1 MGEAKVPRIVLGVT
15 GSIAAFRA
23 ADLASAMV
31 QEGWEVHAIL
41 TADGARFLPALTLA
55 ALTHRPVHTSLWE
68 EGEGGRMSHLD
79 LAGTADVVVV
89 APASADFLARA
100 AHGMAGDVLGAVL
113 LATRAPCLL
122 APAMNTQMWQ
132 HPATRANVEML
143 QSHGSRL
150 IGPAAG
156 RLACGAE
163 GPGRMAPVKEI
174 LETIRKTIQKTKS
187 GRNTK

>member
-1 MGEAKVPRIVLGVT
+1 MAEAKVPRIVLGVT

-150 IGPAAG
+150 IGPAEG

>member
-1 MGEAKVPRIVLGVT
+1 MAEKKEIRVVLGVT

-31 QEGWEVHAIL
+31 KQGWDVHAVL

-79 LAGTADVVVV
+79 LAQTADAVVV
-89 APASADFLARA
+89 APASADFLARTT
-100 AHGMAGDVLGAVL
+100 HGFAGDVLGAVL
-113 LATRAPCLL
+113 LATRAPLVF
-122 APAMNTQMWQ
+122 APAMNTNMWT
-132 HPATRANVEML
+132 HPATKENVKVL
-143 QSHGSRL
+143 SSRG
-150 IGPAAG
+150 IHWAGPAEG

-163 GPGRMAPVKEI
+163 GPGRLAPTEEI
-174 LETIRKTIQKTKS
+174 LRQVKAVLKRGK
-187 GRNTK
+187 

>member
-1 MGEAKVPRIVLGVT
+1 MVEKKTPRVVLGVT

-31 QEGWEVHAIL
+31 KEGWEVHAVL

-79 LAGTADVVVV
+79 LAQTADVVVV
-89 APASADFLARA
+89 APASADFLART

-113 LATRAPCLL
+113 LATRAPLVM
-122 APAMNTQMWQ
+122 APAMNTNMWT
-132 HPATRANVEML
+132 HSATQENVKIL
-143 QSHGSRL
+143 SARGV
-150 IGPAAG
+150 IWAGPAEG

-163 GPGRMAPVKEI
+163 GPGRLAPTDEI
-174 LETIRKTIQKTKS
+174 LKQIQAALKK
-187 GRNTK
+187 GR

>member
-1 MGEAKVPRIVLGVT
+1 MAEKKAPRVVLGVT

-23 ADLASAMV
+23 ADLASAMGK
-31 QEGWEVHAIL
+31 EGWEVHAVL

-79 LAGTADVVVV
+79 LAQTADVVLV

-113 LATRAPCLL
+113 LATRAPVVV
-122 APAMNTQMWQ
+122 APAMNTAMWN
-132 HPATRANVEML
+132 HPATRENVKTL
-143 QSHGSRL
+143 TARGV
-150 IGPAAG
+150 IWAGPAEG

-163 GPGRMAPVKEI
+163 GPGRLAPTEEI
-174 LETIRKTIQKTKS
+174 LKQTRAALKR
-187 GRNTK
+187 GR

>member
-1 MGEAKVPRIVLGVT
+1 
-15 GSIAAFRA
+15 
-23 ADLASAMV
+23 
-31 QEGWEVHAIL
+31 
-41 TADGARFLPALTLA
+41 
-55 ALTHRPVHTSLWE
+55 
-68 EGEGGRMSHLD
+68 MSHLD

-113 LATRAPCLL
+113 LATRAPCLF

>member
-1 MGEAKVPRIVLGVT
+1 MAEKGTPRIVFGVT

-31 QEGWEVHAIL
+31 QEGWEVHAVL

-79 LAGTADVVVV
+79 LAQTASAVVV
-89 APASADFLARA
+89 APASADFLART
-100 AHGMAGDVLGAVL
+100 AHGLAGDVLGAVL
-113 LATRAPCLL
+113 LATRAPLIF
-122 APAMNTQMWQ
+122 APAMNTNMWT
-132 HPATRANVEML
+132 HPATRENVKML
-143 QSHGSRL
+143 SSRGVL
-150 IGPAAG
+150 WAGPAEG

-163 GPGRMAPVKEI
+163 GPGRLASTQEI
-174 LETIRKTIQKTKS
+174 LKQVKAALKK
-187 GRNTK
+187 GK

>member
-1 MGEAKVPRIVLGVT
+1 MVEKKTPRVVLGVT

-31 QEGWEVHAIL
+31 KEGWEVHAVL

-79 LAGTADVVVV
+79 LAQTADVVVV

-100 AHGMAGDVLGAVL
+100 AHGLAGDVLGAVL
-113 LATRAPCLL
+113 LATRAPLVF
-122 APAMNTQMWQ
+122 APAMNTNMWT
-132 HPATRANVEML
+132 HPATQENVKL
-143 QSHGSRL
+143 LSSRGVVWA
-150 IGPAAG
+150 GPAEG

-163 GPGRMAPVKEI
+163 GPGRLAPTEEI
-174 LETIRKTIQKTKS
+174 LKQARAALKKGK
-187 GRNTK
+187 

>member
-1 MGEAKVPRIVLGVT
+1 MAEKGNPRIVLGVT

-23 ADLASAMV
+23 ADLASSMV

-41 TADGARFLPALTLA
+41 TADGARFITPLTLA

-68 EGEGGRMSHLD
+68 EGDGGRMTHLD
-79 LAGTADVVVV
+79 LAGAADVVVV
-89 APASADFLARA
+89 APASADCMARA

-113 LATRAPCLL
+113 LATRAPLFF
-122 APAMNTQMWQ
+122 APAMNPHMWQ
-132 HPATRANVEML
+132 HPATRENIKTL
-143 QSHGSRL
+143 QTRGAHF
-150 IGPAAG
+150 IGPAEG

-174 LETIRKTIQKTKS
+174 VEIIRGAIQKTKS
-187 GRNTK
+187 RRNTK

>member
-1 MGEAKVPRIVLGVT
+1 MVEKKTPRVVLGVT

-31 QEGWEVHAIL
+31 KEGWEVHAVL

-79 LAGTADVVVV
+79 LAQTADVVVV
-89 APASADFLARA
+89 APASADFLART

-113 LATRAPCLL
+113 LATRSPLVM
-122 APAMNTQMWQ
+122 APAMNTSMWT
-132 HPATRANVEML
+132 HPATKENVKIL
-143 QSHGSRL
+143 SARGV
-150 IGPAAG
+150 IWAGPAEG

-163 GPGRMAPVKEI
+163 GPGRLAPTEEI
-174 LETIRKTIQKTKS
+174 LKQVKAGLKEGK
-187 GRNTK
+187 

>member
-1 MGEAKVPRIVLGVT
+1 MGEKKSPRVVLGVT

-31 QEGWEVHAIL
+31 KEGWEVHAVL

-79 LAGTADVVVV
+79 LAQTADVVVV

-100 AHGMAGDVLGAVL
+100 AHGMAGDGLGAVL
-113 LATRAPCLL
+113 LATRAPLVI
-122 APAMNTQMWQ
+122 APAMNTNMWT
-132 HPATRANVEML
+132 HPATRENVKML
-143 QSHGSRL
+143 SSRGV
-150 IGPAAG
+150 IWAGPAEG

-163 GPGRMAPVKEI
+163 GPGRLAPTEEI
-174 LETIRKTIQKTKS
+174 LKQTKAALKK
-187 GRNTK
+187 GK

>member
-1 MGEAKVPRIVLGVT
+1 MAEAKVPRIVLGVT

-150 IGPAAG
+150 IGPAEG

-174 LETIRKTIQKTKS
+174 LETIRKTIQKNKS

>member
-1 MGEAKVPRIVLGVT
+1 MAEKKTPRVVLGVT

-31 QEGWEVHAIL
+31 KEGWEVHAIL

-79 LAGTADVVVV
+79 LAQTADVVVV
-89 APASADFLARA
+89 APASADFLART

-113 LATRAPCLL
+113 LATRAPLVM
-122 APAMNTQMWQ
+122 APAMNTNMWT
-132 HPATRANVEML
+132 HPATQENVKIL
-143 QSHGSRL
+143 SARGV
-150 IGPAAG
+150 IWAGPAEG

-163 GPGRMAPVKEI
+163 GPGRLAPTDEI
-174 LETIRKTIQKTKS
+174 LKQIQAALKK
-187 GRNTK
+187 GR

>member
-1 MGEAKVPRIVLGVT
+1 MAEKGNPRIVLGVT

-41 TADGARFLPALTLA
+41 TADGARFITPLTLA

-68 EGEGGRMSHLD
+68 EGDGGRMTHLD
-79 LAGTADVVVV
+79 LAGAADVVVV
-89 APASADFLARA
+89 APASADCMARA

-113 LATRAPCLL
+113 LATRAPLFF
-122 APAMNTQMWQ
+122 APAMNPHMWQ
-132 HPATRANVEML
+132 HPATRENIKTL
-143 QSHGSRL
+143 QNRGAHF
-150 IGPAAG
+150 IGPAEG

-174 LETIRKTIQKTKS
+174 VEIIRGAIQKTKS
-187 GRNTK
+187 RRNTK

>member
-1 MGEAKVPRIVLGVT
+1 MVEKKTPRVVLGVT

-31 QEGWEVHAIL
+31 KEGWEVHAVL

-79 LAGTADVVVV
+79 LAQTADVVVV
-89 APASADFLARA
+89 APASADFLART

-113 LATRAPCLL
+113 LATRSPLVM
-122 APAMNTQMWQ
+122 APAMNTSMWT
-132 HPATRANVEML
+132 HPATKENVKIL
-143 QSHGSRL
+143 SARGV
-150 IGPAAG
+150 IWTGPAEG

-163 GPGRMAPVKEI
+163 GPGRLAPTEEI
-174 LETIRKTIQKTKS
+174 LKQVKAALKEGK
-187 GRNTK
+187 

>member
-1 MGEAKVPRIVLGVT
+1 MADSKSPRIVLGVT

-31 QEGWEVHAIL
+31 QGGWEVHAIL

-79 LAGTADVVVV
+79 LAGSADVVLV
-89 APASADFLARA
+89 APASADCLARA

-113 LATRAPCLL
+113 LATRAPTLFV
-122 APAMNTQMWQ
+122 PAMNTHMWQ
-132 HPATRANVEML
+132 HPATQENVKIL
-143 QSHGSRL
+143 QGRGASF
-150 IGPAAG
+150 IGPAEG

-163 GPGRMAPVKEI
+163 GPGRMAPVDQIVEAV
-174 LETIRKTIQKTKS
+174 RKAVPTSTPRRK
-187 GRNTK
+187 NP

>member
-1 MGEAKVPRIVLGVT
+1 MPRVVLGVT

-31 QEGWEVHAIL
+31 KEGWEVHAVL

-79 LAGTADVVVV
+79 LAQAVDVVVV
-89 APASADFLARA
+89 APASADFLARI

-113 LATRAPCLL
+113 LATRAPVVI
-122 APAMNTQMWQ
+122 APAMNTNMWS
-132 HPATRANVEML
+132 HPATQANVKIL
-143 QSHGSRL
+143 SSRGV
-150 IGPAAG
+150 IWAGPAEG

-163 GPGRMAPVKEI
+163 GPGRLAPTDEI
-174 LETIRKTIQKTKS
+174 LKQTKAALKK
-187 GRNTK
+187 GR

>member
-1 MGEAKVPRIVLGVT
+1 MAEKKTPRVVLGVT

-31 QEGWEVHAIL
+31 KQDWEVHAVL

-79 LAGTADVVVV
+79 LAQAADVIVV
-89 APASADFLARA
+89 APASADFLARM

-113 LATRAPCLL
+113 LATRAPVVI
-122 APAMNTQMWQ
+122 APAMNTNMWT
-132 HPATRANVEML
+132 HPATRENVKL
-143 QSHGSRL
+143 LSSRGV
-150 IGPAAG
+150 IWAGPAEG
-156 RLACGAE
+156 RLACGSE
-163 GPGRMAPVKEI
+163 GPGRLAPTEEI
-174 LETIRKTIQKTKS
+174 LKQTKAALKK
-187 GRNTK
+187 GR

>member
-1 MGEAKVPRIVLGVT
+1 MAEKKTPRVVLGVT

-31 QEGWEVHAIL
+31 KEGWEVHAVL

-79 LAGTADVVVV
+79 LAQAADVVVV
-89 APASADFLARA
+89 APASADFLARM

-113 LATRAPCLL
+113 LATRAPVVI
-122 APAMNTQMWQ
+122 APAMNTNMWT
-132 HPATRANVEML
+132 HPATRENVKIL
-143 QSHGSRL
+143 SSRGVTWA
-150 IGPAAG
+150 GPAEG

-163 GPGRMAPVKEI
+163 GPGRLAPTEAILDQVKKA
-174 LETIRKTIQKTKS
+174 LRKERSK
-187 GRNTK
+187 

>member
-1 MGEAKVPRIVLGVT
+1 MAEKKTTRIVLGVT

-31 QEGWEVHAIL
+31 KQGWDVHAVL

-79 LAGTADVVVV
+79 LAQMADAVVV
-89 APASADFLARA
+89 APASADFLART
-100 AHGMAGDVLGAVL
+100 AHGFAGDVLGAVL
-113 LATRAPCLL
+113 LATRAPLVF
-122 APAMNTQMWQ
+122 APAMNTNMWT
-132 HPATRANVEML
+132 HPATKENVKVL
-143 QSHGSRL
+143 SARGIHWA
-150 IGPAAG
+150 GPAEG

-163 GPGRMAPVKEI
+163 GPGRLAPTEETLKQVKAV
-174 LETIRKTIQKTKS
+174 LKRGK
-187 GRNTK
+187 

>member
-1 MGEAKVPRIVLGVT
+1 MAEKKTPRVVLGVT

-31 QEGWEVHAIL
+31 KQDWEVHAVL

-79 LAGTADVVVV
+79 LAQAADVIVV
-89 APASADFLARA
+89 APASADFLARM

-113 LATRAPCLL
+113 LATRAPVVI
-122 APAMNTQMWQ
+122 APAMNTNMWT
-132 HPATRANVEML
+132 HPATRENVKL
-143 QSHGSRL
+143 LNSRGV
-150 IGPAAG
+150 IWAGPAEG

-163 GPGRMAPVKEI
+163 GPGRLAPTEEI
-174 LETIRKTIQKTKS
+174 LKQVKAALKRRK
-187 GRNTK
+187 

>member
-1 MGEAKVPRIVLGVT
+1 MADKRIPRIVLGVT

-31 QEGWEVHAIL
+31 REGWEVHAVL

-89 APASADFLARA
+89 APASADCLARA
-100 AHGMAGDVLGAVL
+100 AHGLAGDVLGAVL
-113 LATRAPCLL
+113 LATRAPVFF
-122 APAMNTQMWQ
+122 APAMNSNMWE
-132 HPATRANVEML
+132 HAATRENVKVL
-143 QSHGSRL
+143 QGRGARL
-150 IGPAAG
+150 VGPAAG

-163 GPGRMAPVKEI
+163 GPGRMVPVEEI
-174 LETIRKTIQKTKS
+174 LQTLRGAINPTAPRRKNK
-187 GRNTK
+187 